1 VAQHVTLI
9 FGTLTPTGFELTEN
23 LIRKT
28 VGAWP
33 MSEKNQTS
41 EPQVQKTGEGQLKR
55 RLLVTNDNIIR
66 VPKPLVK
73 WRLPLIYRVED
84 IERNG
89 DRVTITIRVVK
100 EGDVNE

>member
-1 VAQHVTLI
+1 
-9 FGTLTPTGFELTEN
+9 
-23 LIRKT
+23 
-28 VGAWP
+28 

-41 EPQVQKTGEGQLKR
+41 EPQVPKTGEGQLKR